1 MPLLTIDEGSKYG
14 RCRILQTSHP
24 LSQLTCD
31 KSGWREV
38 PALFPIHPKLS
49 ECTRGHTARR
59 QQGCRI
65 LPLFVGHTMVIT
77 SVNQS
82 VSTGKMLNWIV
93 KYITK
98 YHMPE
103 KSMENKYLI
112 QLVYGLKISEAM
124 SLFLSKG
131 RWIFIS

>member
-1 MPLLTIDEGSKYG
+1 
-14 RCRILQTSHP
+14 
-24 LSQLTCD
+24 
-31 KSGWREV
+31 
-38 PALFPIHPKLS
+38 
-49 ECTRGHTARR
+49 
-59 QQGCRI
+59 
-65 LPLFVGHTMVIT
+65 MVIT